1 MLFQPQ
7 TKIFSV
13 SNAIGSDPAR
23 MANFLGH
30 HTVQN
35 KPTKKLETIYENLPA
50 SQLNVRFGRN
60 KFIEV

>member
-23 MANFLGH
+23 MANFLGY
-30 HTVQN
+30 HTLQN
-35 KPTKKLETIYENLPA
+35 KPTQKLETIYENLPE
-50 SQLNVRFGRN
+50 SKLNVR
-60 KFIEV
+60 V

>member
-23 MANFLGH
+23 MVNFLGY
-30 HTVQN
+30 HTLQN
-35 KPTKKLETIYENLPA
+35 KPTQKLETIYENLPE
-50 SQLNVRFGRN
+50 SKLNVR
-60 KFIEV
+60 V